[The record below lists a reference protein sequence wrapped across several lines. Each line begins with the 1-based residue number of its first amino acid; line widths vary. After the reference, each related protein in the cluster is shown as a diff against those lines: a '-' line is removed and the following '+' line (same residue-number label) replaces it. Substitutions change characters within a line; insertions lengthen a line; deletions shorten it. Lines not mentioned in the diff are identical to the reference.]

1 MTMILVV
8 IMTGEYIK
16 DTIQT
21 QDVIEV
27 KLNILKYIKS
37 FLNQIV
43 EK

>member
-1 MTMILVV
+1 MIMIRV
-8 IMTGEYIK
+8 IIMVGQYIK

-27 KLNILKYIKS
+27 KLNILKFIKS